1 MADLGGTYTVVRRS
15 LTEALFKNEK
25 KSVWTVV
32 LRNSDG
38 HCHTIT
44 STSQALWDEYPFGA
58 EKELVIEKS
67 RQTRLAVDDIRETQ
81 VPPEEKQGEDE

>member
-15 LTEALFKNEK
+15 FTEVLVKNEK

-44 STSQALWDEYPFGA
+44 SGNKALWDEYPFGA
-58 EKELVIEKS
+58 EKELIIEKS
-67 RQTRLAVDDIRETQ
+67 RQTSLAVVAVRETHD
-81 VPPEEKQGEDE
+81 PEEEGADE

>member
-1 MADLGGTYTVVRRS
+1 MADLGGPYTVVRRGF
-15 LTEALFKNEK
+15 TEALVKNEK

-44 STSQALWDEYPFGA
+44 SANKALWDEYPFGA
-58 EKELVIEKS
+58 EKTLTIGKS
-67 RQTRLAVDDIRETQ
+67 PQTRLAVVGIRGTQ
-81 VPPEEKQGEDE
+81 GLEEKPGEAE

>member
-1 MADLGGTYTVVRRS
+1 MADLGGTYTVVRRG
-15 LTEALFKNEK
+15 LTETLVKNEK

-44 STSQALWDEYPFGA
+44 SIHPALWDEYPFGA
-58 EKELVIEKS
+58 EKELIIEKS
-67 RQTRLAVDDIRETQ
+67 RQTRLAVAEVREKGSEKTETEG
-81 VPPEEKQGEDE
+81 PE